1 MKRSSKSNL
10 LLTFIIVLLFGC
22 NTQKEEFLSSAVS
35 TATEREMHSEES
47 SLRSGNGPLALS
59 EVDRS
64 IITNYCNDLKTLAF
78 ESNAIT
84 AEALNYRSYK
94 EVSVEEIQRNP
105 MVPHLQFLDIKEEG
119 TNKTIRFY
127 DLSLE
132 DREDFL
138 NAYLKEEQKNLEE
151 KVALIPELLTEIE
164 NYDLACM
171 KIFSSKNIERLD
183 YRTTDFRKFSTA
195 RAQSAKTLKRDS
207 NPTEEAD
214 LFDLIEEELTSQN
227 DIQNHIDISNGLSPM
242 MLRSSSSSSSSSSS
256 GGGGDAALRYEIIS
270 KHLEGGVRR
279 GDIIIRE
286 KQLWA
291 IGSNFS
297 IGGHAAIINIPLNWS
312 SDDEHKLSID
322 STPKD
327 KKEGY
332 SDGVQKMKFNTWYR
346 PHAILGI
353 RKATTHRR
361 KGKRRGRYRYYR
373 SYVRIKDLSKMADRA
388 ETYIGRPYGNVFR
401 SMKEAPDKFICSS
414 LVWYCAKEEY
424 GIDISNGSRKSVWP
438 SDILKDSDTYI
449 KIEYRK

>member
-1 MKRSSKSNL
+1 MKKSTKSNL

-22 NTQKEEFLSSAVS
+22 NSQKEEFLSSAVS
-35 TATEREMHSEES
+35 SATEREIHPEES
-47 SLRSGNGPLALS
+47 ALRSGNGPLALS

-94 EVSVEEIQRNP
+94 EVPVEEIQRNP

-119 TNKTIRFY
+119 TNKTIHFY

-242 MLRSSSSSSSSSSS
+242 MLRSSSSSS

-286 KQLWA
+286 KQLW
-291 IGSNFS
+291 
-297 IGGHAAIINIPLNWS
+297 L
-312 SDDEHKLSID
+312 
-322 STPKD
+322 
-327 KKEGY
+327 
-332 SDGVQKMKFNTWYR
+332 
-346 PHAILGI
+346 
-353 RKATTHRR
+353 
-361 KGKRRGRYRYYR
+361 
-373 SYVRIKDLSKMADRA
+373 
-388 ETYIGRPYGNVFR
+388 
-401 SMKEAPDKFICSS
+401 
-414 LVWYCAKEEY
+414 
-424 GIDISNGSRKSVWP
+424 
-438 SDILKDSDTYI
+438 
-449 KIEYRK
+449 